1 MQLLLPMVNI
11 QKNKGGHIA
20 LLCIIL
26 PIVAISLFLA
36 WIPEKG
42 LAEDA
47 ELPTRYGLAI
57 EGGNTYSPENNI
69 TFALLSG
76 FILFDYEKVWH
87 HKAPEPLRFKVEFNA
102 GVTTR
107 PETRAVI
114 SSGILAL
121 YYLKSLNTNALR
133 PYVEGGIGII
143 YTDFQVKGQ
152 GLRFNFN
159 PQMGIG
165 TEFKTSSNVTLF
177 SALRLHHISNA
188 GLHHENRGIN
198 SVVLMLGRYF

>member
-1 MQLLLPMVNI
+1 MQLPLPMGKM
-11 QKNKGGHIA
+11 QKNKMGHIP
-20 LLCIIL
+20 LLFSIFLVVAFSSFL
-26 PIVAISLFLA
+26 P
-36 WIPEKG
+36 WMPEKG
-42 LAEDA
+42 LAEEA

-57 EGGNTYSPENNI
+57 AGGNTYSPENDI

-102 GVTTR
+102 GFTTR

-121 YYLKSLNTNALR
+121 YYLRSLATNVLR
-133 PYVEGGIGII
+133 PYIEGGIGII

-159 PQMGIG
+159 PQMSIG

-177 SALRLHHISNA
+177 SVLRLHHISNA

>member
-1 MQLLLPMVNI
+1 MGKM
-11 QKNKGGHIA
+11 QKNKMGHIP
-20 LLCIIL
+20 LLFSIFL
-26 PIVAISLFLA
+26 VVAFSLFLP
-36 WIPEKG
+36 WMPEKG
-42 LAEDA
+42 LAEEA
-47 ELPTRYGLAI
+47 EPPTRYGLAI
-57 EGGNTYSPENNI
+57 AGGNTYSPENDI

-121 YYLKSLNTNALR
+121 YYLRSLTTNVLR

>member
-1 MQLLLPMVNI
+1 MSCLQEASSEE
-11 QKNKGGHIA
+11 KIA
-20 LLCIIL
+20 
-26 PIVAISLFLA
+26 
-36 WIPEKG
+36 EG
-42 LAEDA
+42 LHD
-47 ELPTRYGLAI
+47 RYGLSIA
-57 EGGNTYSPENNI
+57 GGNTYSPENDI

-107 PETRAVI
+107 PEARAII

-121 YYLKSLNTNALR
+121 YYLRSLTTNVLR
-133 PYVEGGIGII
+133 PYIEGGIGII

-165 TEFKTSSNVTLF
+165 TELKTSSNVTLF
-177 SALRLHHISNA
+177 SVLRLHHISNA
-188 GLHHENRGIN
+188 GLHHENRGTN

>member
-1 MQLLLPMVNI
+1 MVNI
-11 QKNKGGHIA
+11 QNKKGGYIS
-20 LLCIIL
+20 LLRIIL
-26 PIVAISLFLA
+26 PIIALSFLL
-36 WIPEKG
+36 PCLLKKS
-42 LAEDA
+42 LAEEA

-57 EGGNTYSPENNI
+57 VGGNTYSPENDI

-87 HKAPEPLRFKVEFNA
+87 HKAPDPLRFKVEFNA

-121 YYLKSLNTNALR
+121 YYLRSLTTNVLR
-133 PYVEGGIGII
+133 PYIEGGIGII

-165 TEFKTSSNVTLF
+165 TEFKTSPNVTFF